1 MVLLLDMVQIKSDHM
16 SKKEEHTAFVQQKT
30 WGPDDSY
37 LSVSCQISRSNFSTG
52 DKVKITIE
60 KED

>member
-1 MVLLLDMVQIKSDHM
+1 M

-30 WGPDDSY
+30 WGPDDTY
-37 LSVSCQISRSNFSTG
+37 LTVSCQVSKSNFSTG
-52 DKVKITIE
+52 DKVKITVE